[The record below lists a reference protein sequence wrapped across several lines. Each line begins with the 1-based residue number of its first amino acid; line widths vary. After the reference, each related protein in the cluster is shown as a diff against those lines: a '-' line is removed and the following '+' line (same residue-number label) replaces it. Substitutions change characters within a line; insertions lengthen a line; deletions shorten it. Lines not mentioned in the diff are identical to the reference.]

1 MARANLS
8 ELADQ
13 AKAGAEKIITKNGE
27 SYVALIDDARRGI
40 ADIEAVRTYGADAA
54 IAFDHLLAELRATVI
69 PNLARFPRIGLR
81 CLDYPPRIGP
91 GSAEALA
98 LLATLPAAQAGGRLL
113 REAPGGPAREHHW
126 RAHALHGGLSRAWH
140 RIP

>member
-1 MARANLS
+1 V
-8 ELADQ
+8 Q
-13 AKAGAEKIITKNGE
+13 PWIITKNGE
-27 SYVALIDDARRGI
+27 SYAALIDDARRGI
-40 ADIEAVRTYGADAA
+40 ADIEAGRTYGADAA
-54 IAFDHLLAELRATVI
+54 IAFDDLLAELRATVI

-81 CLDYPPRIGP
+81 CLNYPPLIGP

-126 RAHALHGGLSRAWH
+126 RAHALDGGFSRAWH